1 MYLKKEGMHVEATIN
16 KSKIEMEIDKNFQ
29 FMEVHP
35 SCFEE
40 INDLLTIGEYNEPS
54 ILHVIR
60 QRFYDDKFCTLVG
73 NKSILYL
80 NPYKTVENNE
90 KFKSYFNSFKE
101 FFLKIQ
107 FEISQKNDFPII
119 NSDNLYYLT
128 HKAYFD
134 MITQRQ
140 KIQNFIIS
148 GEPSSGKSYAF
159 KSILNYLSYLSVEQA
174 SKYDNP
180 LDTMIPDINNML
192 EAFGNAANNTN
203 ENSTRFTKYFD
214 ISFNDKGKIISLKI
228 YCYFLEK
235 SRLVK
240 SSTEEDNFHIFYQLI
255 HGSNDFEKKI
265 YHIKDVNSFKYLKN
279 GKKRSSSEKE
289 DSEKFQKIK
298 ELFLK
303 LKYVNIYN

>member
-1 MYLKKEGMHVEATIN
+1 MYLKKEGLHVEATIN
-16 KSKIEMEIDKNFQ
+16 NSKIEMEIDKNFH

-60 QRFYDDKFCTLVG
+60 QRFYDDKICTLVG
-73 NKSILYL
+73 NNSILYI
-80 NPYKTVENNE
+80 NPCKTIEKNE
-90 KFKSYFNSFKE
+90 QIKSYFNQFKE

-107 FEISQKNDFPII
+107 FEIFQKNDFPFI
-119 NSDNLYYLT
+119 NSDNLYYFT

-134 MITQRQ
+134 MVTQRQ
-140 KIQNFIIS
+140 KVQNFIIS

-159 KSILNYLSYLSVEQA
+159 KSILNYLSFLSVEQA

-180 LDTMIPDINNML
+180 LDTILPDINNML
-192 EAFGNAANNTN
+192 EAFGNAANNMN
-203 ENSTRFTKYFD
+203 VNSTRFTKFFD
-214 ISFNDKGKIISLKI
+214 IYFNDKGKIISTKI

-235 SRLVK
+235 SRVVK
-240 SSTEEDNFHIFYQLI
+240 SSPGEANFHIFYQII

-265 YHIKDVNSFKYLKN
+265 YHIKDVNYFKYLKN
-279 GKKRSSSEKE
+279 GHKRSSSEKE

-303 LKYVNIYN
+303 LKYVNTLN